1 EFTTEPDPT
10 TGTFTVTLSLPMP
23 KEEYILDGM
32 AVEVTSKDE
41 KVGLELNVGI
51 NVPIEAIFNA
61 DGDELGRE
69 NKFVWVLNDD
79 STISRKQI
87 RTGKASKTSIQVLD
101 GLALNDKVVVAGVS
115 RLRDGMKVEVVKQ
128 EAGL

>member
-1 EFTTEPDPT
+1 
-10 TGTFTVTLSLPMP
+10 
-23 KEEYILDGM
+23 M

>member
-1 EFTTEPDPT
+1 
-10 TGTFTVTLSLPMP
+10 
-23 KEEYILDGM
+23 M

-41 KVGLELNVGI
+41 KVGLNLNVGI

-61 DGDELGRE
+61 DGDDLSRE

-79 STISRKQI
+79 NTVSRQQI

-101 GLALNDKVVVAGVS
+101 GLELHDKVVVAGVS
-115 RLRDGMKVEVVKQ
+115 RLREGMQVEVVEQ